1 MRLTGI
7 VCVLAVLIATGVGAV
22 DLKNEDSSSYDLK
35 IHDGPTT
42 TSSSIEGNTT
52 KVSICSDCKIEVVGV
67 GTIEASG
74 DDVVVIK
81 NGELSKD

>member
-1 MRLTGI
+1 MRLTATT
-7 VCVLAVLIATGVGAV
+7 CVLALLIAGGASAV
-22 DLKNEDSSSYDLK
+22 DLKNEDSTTYELK

-52 KVSICSDCKIEVVGV
+52 KVSICSDCRIEVVGV

-74 DDVVVIK
+74 DDVVVIN
-81 NGELSKD
+81 NGELSKS